1 MRYARLGDSGLVV
14 SRLAFGSMTFG
25 IDPGPRGAVWKV
37 DDALAA
43 RMVARALDAGVNFF
57 DTADVYAGGQS
68 EQMLGRAL
76 GPRRREVVLASKVGF
91 RNAENLAAS
100 GLSARHILSSV
111 ENSLRRLGTDY
122 LDLYWLHHHDPWTP
136 AEEIVRALED
146 LVRRGLVRYLGYS
159 NLQAWLAAKM
169 VGLQRARGYT
179 PFVGAQMYYSLLGR
193 DLEQDTIPF
202 LQDAGIGLVVWS
214 PLAGGILTGKYA
226 SGAAAGTRLAATQFI
241 PTDPEVGGRV
251 IAALGE
257 IGAEHGGVSKAQ
269 VALAWLLA
277 KPAVSSI
284 LIGASS
290 LTQLEENLA
299 SLDVALAPEDVSRLD
314 SPSAQAPRY
323 PNWFD
328 EKTTDA
334 AMRAA
339 LGPSD

>member
-14 SRLAFGSMTFG
+14 SRLAFGTMTFG
-25 IDPGPRGAVWKV
+25 TDPGPRGAVWKV
-37 DDALAA
+37 EAALAE

-68 EQMLGRAL
+68 EQILGRAL
-76 GPRRREVVLASKVGF
+76 GARRNEVVLASKVGF

-100 GLSARHILSSV
+100 GLSARHILASV
-111 ENSLRRLGTDY
+111 EDSLRRLGTDY

-136 AEEIVRALED
+136 AEEILRALED
-146 LVRRGLVRYLGYS
+146 LVRRGLVRYIGYS
-159 NLQAWLAAKM
+159 NLQAWLAARM
-169 VGLQRARGYT
+169 VELQRARGYT
-179 PFVGAQMYYSLLGR
+179 RFVGAQMYYSLLGR
-193 DLEQDTIPF
+193 DVEQDGIPF
-202 LQDAGIGLVVWS
+202 LRDAGIGLVVWS

-226 SGAAAGTRLAATQFI
+226 AGAAAGGRLAAAEFI
-241 PTDPEVGGRV
+241 PTDREVGGRV
-251 IAALGE
+251 IEALGE
-257 IGAEHGGVSKAQ
+257 IGAARGGVSRAQ

-284 LIGASS
+284 LVGASS

-299 SLDVALAPEDVSRLD
+299 SLEVPLAPEDLSHLD
-314 SPSAQAPRY
+314 SLSAQAPRY

-339 LGPSD
+339 LKE